1 MIPLIYSVLMDEEL
15 WEDPEEFN
23 PNRFLDASGAL
34 SKPDY
39 WLPFGAGR
47 RMCLGDILAKQEL
60 FLFFTS
66 LVHCF
71 HLQPVEGSVLPDLV
85 GQAAVTICP
94 DEYEVSIHIISLM
107 HFFLHLTMTCYFT
120 I

>member
-1 MIPLIYSVLMDEEL
+1 MDEEL

-34 SKPDY
+34 NKPDY
-39 WLPFGAGR
+39 WMPFGAGR

-94 DEYEVSIHIISLM
+94 DEYEVSIYYFSAL
-107 HFFLHLTMTCYFT
+107 LT
-120 I
+120 IAVQSVI